1 MGYLKR
7 HGGEKRSRFEMSWAV
22 VVSGVLALIMFT
34 HAVRS
39 YIIER
44 RELRNREAS
53 LEEIQKK
60 EALRADLKEK
70 LDKLQSGEG
79 LEIEARSRLNLQR
92 PDEHVLIV
100 LDDKDKTAST
110 TQKADASFWERL
122 KGLFPW

>member
-7 HGGEKRSRFEMSWAV
+7 HGGEKRSRFEISLAV
-22 VVSGVLALIMFT
+22 VASGVLAIIILT

-44 RELRNREAS
+44 RELRNRKAS

-92 PDEHVLIV
+92 PGEHVLIV
-100 LDDKDKTAST
+100 LDDKGKAATT
-110 TQKADASFWERL
+110 TQKANASFWERL
-122 KGLFPW
+122 RGLFPW